1 MRKDVEN
8 ILQNF
13 PKFSARTRDAHT
25 APSHVCT
32 RLPNACVTNM
42 WARQKNEWWPA
53 EVASV
58 SEDGML
64 CVSFVGWDSRH
75 NVWMDPP
82 KADDAD
88 PQLVFE
94 PPAARRRA
102 PERLFD
108 EVQAQGPR
116 MAVESKPNPRRS
128 SSLPEQPKSHA
139 GPGTPGTGERS
150 QLALKRQRTS
160 ALTGTVRVVE
170 GAHVGATGDVLD
182 AASGYYRVVL
192 HGPGG
197 NVGHFRSSQLVGG
210 PPRPSP
216 LAAPRSAK
224 SGARGSRDAPS
235 APPPRPTVPAVAPAA
250 AGAGCSRC
258 RWSRAG
264 CSRCNR
270 RRQLLQA
277 MEQTVMPADDPA
289 ATAAMPAGGGG
300 GGTSHASASTAAS
313 THVAATAPAAASHAG
328 AASPISTEPA
338 AATFHVSPG
347 LPTTSAARRASASAT
362 AASNT
367 TATPLATPLPTA
379 TLSTSIMDGTLSRM

>member
-182 AASGYYRVVL
+182 AASGYYRV
-192 HGPGG
+192 
-197 NVGHFRSSQLVGG
+197 S
-210 PPRPSP
+210 
-216 LAAPRSAK
+216 
-224 SGARGSRDAPS
+224 
-235 APPPRPTVPAVAPAA
+235 
-250 AGAGCSRC
+250 
-258 RWSRAG
+258 
-264 CSRCNR
+264 
-270 RRQLLQA
+270 
-277 MEQTVMPADDPA
+277 
-289 ATAAMPAGGGG
+289 
-300 GGTSHASASTAAS
+300 
-313 THVAATAPAAASHAG
+313 
-328 AASPISTEPA
+328 
-338 AATFHVSPG
+338 
-347 LPTTSAARRASASAT
+347 
-362 AASNT
+362 
-367 TATPLATPLPTA
+367 
-379 TLSTSIMDGTLSRM
+379 